1 MQIIKTA
8 LVAAVLAATGLAAQ
22 VQAAPQRLTDVQYI
36 AANRCLGLMESKAL
50 GPTDNYA
57 MKQLIKV
64 QGTGREAAVWDMAD
78 QAHDNALSSANR
90 ADNYSKTRLT
100 AERDGACEAL
110 LPPTQTTAAPSTSHN
125 D

>member
-8 LVAAVLAATGLAAQ
+8 LVAAAFAATGLA
-22 VQAAPQRLTDVQYI
+22 VHAAPQRLTDVQYI

-50 GPTDNYA
+50 GPTDDYA
-57 MKQLIKV
+57 MKQLIKT
-64 QGTGREAAVWDMAD
+64 QGVGRVSAVWDMAD
-78 QAHDNALSSANR
+78 QAHDNALSAANR
-90 ADNYSKTRLT
+90 ADDYSKARLT

-110 LPPTQTTAAPSTSHN
+110 LPPTQTTAAPSSSHT